1 MFSLLVV
8 EDDAAIREMLT
19 TYLLSKNYEVMSAEN
34 GNQAL
39 DILHKNTIDL
49 LLLDWML
56 PDTEGVALIPKV
68 RDMPVHKELPVLM
81 LTAKTEESDK
91 IQGLDVG
98 ADDYMTK
105 PVSLKELAARIRA
118 LIRRSQGLNPQQ
130 LLVQGDISCDPEN
143 KTVQI
148 KGETIKISS
157 MEYRLL
163 YFFLKNPNRLFSRS
177 QLLDNVWGQTVFVE
191 ERTVDV
197 HILRLRKILKKYDL
211 DAMLKTIRGSG
222 YRFVVEG

>member
-56 PDTEGVALIPKV
+56 PDTEGVTLIPKV

-91 IQGLDVG
+91 VQGLDMG